1 MISPY
6 RAQATILN
14 KLVESHQD
22 RTKLNVISDTVHGF
36 QGDECDMVFAVFNPS
51 SQKPQYSRFFQKE
64 YILNVAVSRARD
76 YLVMLI
82 PDLEEDMNRLKLFDL
97 HNPGSLLSIIR
108 ELPKEWVAELKAED
122 LESQLMGKH
131 RFFTENSF
139 VNAHQNVNVYGDFYK
154 DYMVRYSTSAVD
166 IHIRPK

>member
-1 MISPY
+1 
-6 RAQATILN
+6 
-14 KLVESHQD
+14 
-22 RTKLNVISDTVHGF
+22 
-36 QGDECDMVFAVFNPS
+36 
-51 SQKPQYSRFFQKE
+51 
-64 YILNVAVSRARD
+64 
-76 YLVMLI
+76 
-82 PDLEEDMNRLKLFDL
+82 MNRLKLFDL

-154 DYMVRYSTSAVD
+154 DYMVRYSNEISEVLVKVGEKGMTWKRQNLRHWSISACPPGMMVRKD
-166 IHIRPK
+166 SKGVRK